1 MNEYHDGD
9 NWYLIKGSSWRF
21 LWGWLWR
28 LGALCVAGVIAIVIL
43 QIAMLKINRT
53 EIKKTNALCFLNV
66 LIWATVT
73 EISVKNGVWGPVE
86 WLGDQLGGH
95 PEPKSKNICTLFF
108 QFFDLSEIRGD
119 VTMRDG
125 QTTEDRATQPME
137 AWGWVSQYCPFWQW
151 RSIADDH
158 ISNDRNFTMIDLSN

>member
-21 LWGWLWR
+21 LWGWLWG

-125 QTTEDRATQPME
+125 QTTEDRATQPLE
-137 AWGWVSQYCPFWQW
+137 AGGWVSQHCPFWQW
-151 RSIADDH
+151 RSIADNH